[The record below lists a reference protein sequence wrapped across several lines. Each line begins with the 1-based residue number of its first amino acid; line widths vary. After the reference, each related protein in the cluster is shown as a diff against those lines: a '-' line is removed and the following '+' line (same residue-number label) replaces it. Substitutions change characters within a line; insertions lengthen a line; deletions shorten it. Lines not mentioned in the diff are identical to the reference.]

1 MPPRSGSVALRQLNP
16 IHKKGSK
23 VFFVL
28 LDRRYKIK
36 EKVRTWPK
44 SGRYVC
50 HFKFFRKG
58 DIEYNNSKLA
68 STLNED

>member
-23 VFFVL
+23 VFFYYWIGVTKL
-28 LDRRYKIK
+28 
-36 EKVRTWPK
+36 KVRTWPK
-44 SGRYVC
+44 SGRHVC